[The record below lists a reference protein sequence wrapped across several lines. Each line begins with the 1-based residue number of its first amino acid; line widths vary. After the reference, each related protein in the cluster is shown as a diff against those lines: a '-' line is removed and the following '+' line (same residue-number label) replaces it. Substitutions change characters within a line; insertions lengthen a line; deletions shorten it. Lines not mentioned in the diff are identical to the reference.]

1 MDDVLVSGDTDET
14 HLKNLHK
21 VLTTL
26 QNKGLKLEK
35 EKFEYRLEKVEYLGY
50 TISEKGISP
59 SLEKV
64 QDIKTMSAPTNKAEL
79 LSFIGFAN
87 FLRRFVPH
95 FADIM
100 APLYALLKKD
110 VRWKWTDIEEKTFNI
125 MKDKISEQTILQHY
139 SLHNKLILQTDASP
153 IGIGAVL
160 LQPAED
166 GKLLPVSH
174 ASRILQPA
182 ERNYSQLDREA
193 LAVIFGVTKFK
204 QYLLGRHFTLMTDH
218 KSLVSLFDPKKSV
231 PQLSS
236 ARVKRWAL
244 LLAAYDYDIKYIPG
258 KENCAADFLSRKPGH
273 RKPSEEEQVPVQ
285 VLLIQEEQIINSKT
299 VKEETAKD
307 TILSKVLKFTKDGW
321 STQPDESMIPYFRKR
336 LEITV
341 EDDILM
347 WDSRVIIPKSL
358 QELLLKDLH
367 AEHQGMVKMKQ
378 LARRYMWWPNIDK
391 DIEQIVRA
399 CEMCQEN
406 AKSPTSA
413 TTASWSWPMGPWK
426 RLHVDFAGPFL
437 GKMFLVTV
445 DAFSKFLDIIPMSQA
460 TSAATIQALRRL
472 FSFFGLPEHIV
483 TDNGSQFTSE
493 EFKTF
498 LSKNDILHTTT
509 APGHPAT
516 NGLAE
521 RYVGHF
527 KTSMKKMGDK
537 QEYLQVKLD
546 RFLFTNRTTPNASD
560 RSPAELLMNRQLRIR
575 YAALK
580 ASQTQ
585 QQVKTFEK
593 NLDKSPNFE
602 TGQAV
607 FALNFGKGS
616 KWIPGVITKTLSPR
630 NFEVQ
635 VGDVIWKR
643 HQDQI
648 RPRHIPLKEPHP
660 PGHGR
665 ETGPPRISGTGVSQ
679 PPENRQTQPKQV
691 PRNAVRHT
699 APDRESRETDLTMV
713 TANPETVN
721 PEDNC
726 RDCELEQLDKRN
738 NIETGQSAAVTGY
751 RENQT
756 HLRRSERSR
765 KNPERLI
772 ENI

>member
-1 MDDVLVSGDTDET
+1 M
-14 HLKNLHK
+14 
-21 VLTTL
+21 
-26 QNKGLKLEK
+26 
-35 EKFEYRLEKVEYLGY
+35 
-50 TISEKGISP
+50 
-59 SLEKV
+59 
-64 QDIKTMSAPTNKAEL
+64 
-79 LSFIGFAN
+79 
-87 FLRRFVPH
+87 
-95 FADIM
+95 
-100 APLYALLKKD
+100 
-110 VRWKWTDIEEKTFNI
+110 
-125 MKDKISEQTILQHY
+125 
-139 SLHNKLILQTDASP
+139 
-153 IGIGAVL
+153 
-160 LQPAED
+160 
-166 GKLLPVSH
+166 
-174 ASRILQPA
+174 
-182 ERNYSQLDREA
+182 
-193 LAVIFGVTKFK
+193 
-204 QYLLGRHFTLMTDH
+204 
-218 KSLVSLFDPKKSV
+218 

-244 LLAAYDYDIKYIPG
+244 LLAAYDYDIKHIPG
-258 KENCAADFLSRKPGH
+258 KENCAADFLSRNPGH
-273 RKPSEEEQVPVQ
+273 RKPSEEEQVPV
-285 VLLIQEEQIINSKT
+285 QEEQIINSKT

-307 TILSKVLKFTKDGW
+307 TILSKELKFTKEGW
-321 STQPDESMIPYFRKR
+321 STQPDESMILYFRKR

-399 CEMCQEN
+399 CEMYQEN
-406 AKSPTSA
+406 VKSPTSA

-426 RLHVDFAGPFL
+426 GLHLDFAGPFL

-445 DAFSKFLDIIPMSQA
+445 DAFSKFLNIIPMSQA

-493 EFKTF
+493 GFKTF

-516 NGLAE
+516 NGLAN
-521 RYVGHF
+521 VGHF

-537 QEYLQVKLD
+537 QEDLQVKLD

-560 RSPAELLMNRQLRIR
+560 RSPAELLMNRQPRIR

-593 NLDKSPNFE
+593 NLDKNPNFE
-602 TGQAV
+602 IGQAV

-648 RPRHIPLKEPHP
+648 RPRHIPLKEPHS

-679 PPENRQTQPKQV
+679 PPENRQTQPQQV
-691 PRNAVRHT
+691 PRNAIRHT

-738 NIETGQSAAVTGY
+738 NIETGLSAAVTGY

-756 HLRRSERSR
+756 HLRRSESSR
-765 KNPERLI
+765 KKPEKLI

>member
-1 MDDVLVSGDTDET
+1 MELHCWGGTSRQ
-14 HLKNLHK
+14 NLLYLGK
-21 VLTTL
+21 QFSRLRTEADIISQYPKL
-26 QNKGLKLEK
+26 FEKGLGKL
-35 EKFEYRLEKVEYLGY
+35 
-50 TISEKGISP
+50 
-59 SLEKV
+59 
-64 QDIKTMSAPTNKAEL
+64 
-79 LSFIGFAN
+79 
-87 FLRRFVPH
+87 
-95 FADIM
+95 
-100 APLYALLKKD
+100 KD
-110 VRWKWTDIEEKTFNI
+110 TQV
-125 MKDKISEQTILQHY
+125 
-139 SLHNKLILQTDASP
+139 SLH
-153 IGIGAVL
+153 
-160 LQPAED
+160 
-166 GKLLPVSH
+166 
-174 ASRILQPA
+174 
-182 ERNYSQLDREA
+182 
-193 LAVIFGVTKFK
+193 
-204 QYLLGRHFTLMTDH
+204 
-218 KSLVSLFDPKKSV
+218 KSV

-244 LLAAYDYDIKYIPG
+244 LLAAYDYDIKHIPG

-307 TILSKVLKFTKDGW
+307 TILSKVLKFTKEGW
-321 STQPDESMIPYFRKR
+321 STQPDGSMIPYFRKR

-367 AEHQGMVKMKQ
+367 AEHQ
-378 LARRYMWWPNIDK
+378 
-391 DIEQIVRA
+391 
-399 CEMCQEN
+399 
-406 AKSPTSA
+406 
-413 TTASWSWPMGPWK
+413 
-426 RLHVDFAGPFL
+426 
-437 GKMFLVTV
+437 
-445 DAFSKFLDIIPMSQA
+445 
-460 TSAATIQALRRL
+460 
-472 FSFFGLPEHIV
+472 
-483 TDNGSQFTSE
+483 
-493 EFKTF
+493 
-498 LSKNDILHTTT
+498 
-509 APGHPAT
+509 
-516 NGLAE
+516 
-521 RYVGHF
+521 
-527 KTSMKKMGDK
+527 
-537 QEYLQVKLD
+537 
-546 RFLFTNRTTPNASD
+546 D
-560 RSPAELLMNRQLRIR
+560 RSPAELLMNRQPRIR

-585 QQVKTFEK
+585 QHVKTFEN
-593 NLDKSPNFE
+593 NLDKNPNFE
-602 TGQAV
+602 IGQAV

-660 PGHGR
+660 PGRGR
-665 ETGPPRISGTGVSQ
+665 ETRPPRISGTGVSQ
-679 PPENRQTQPKQV
+679 PPENRQTQAQQV

-765 KNPERLI
+765 KKSEKLI

>member
-1 MDDVLVSGDTDET
+1 MYHVHSTSTANDSHENFKVTVGIQDTPITMEIDT
-14 HLKNLHK
+14 GSSVTPITKADFLKTLDTCDTLKTPSVILK
-21 VLTTL
+21 VYGG
-26 QNKGLKLEK
+26 NKIKCIGEK
-35 EKFEYRLEKVEYLGY
+35 EMKIQIGEKE
-50 TISEKGISP
+50 
-59 SLEKV
+59 
-64 QDIKTMSAPTNKAEL
+64 
-79 LSFIGFAN
+79 
-87 FLRRFVPH
+87 
-95 FADIM
+95 
-100 APLYALLKKD
+100 D
-110 VRWKWTDIEEKTFNI
+110 VCI
-125 MKDKISEQTILQHY
+125 
-139 SLHNKLILQTDASP
+139 
-153 IGIGAVL
+153 
-160 LQPAED
+160 
-166 GKLLPVSH
+166 
-174 ASRILQPA
+174 
-182 ERNYSQLDREA
+182 
-193 LAVIFGVTKFK
+193 
-204 QYLLGRHFTLMTDH
+204 
-218 KSLVSLFDPKKSV
+218 KSV

-307 TILSKVLKFTKDGW
+307 TILSKVKFTKDGW

-367 AEHQGMVKMKQ
+367 AEHQ
-378 LARRYMWWPNIDK
+378 
-391 DIEQIVRA
+391 
-399 CEMCQEN
+399 
-406 AKSPTSA
+406 
-413 TTASWSWPMGPWK
+413 
-426 RLHVDFAGPFL
+426 
-437 GKMFLVTV
+437 
-445 DAFSKFLDIIPMSQA
+445 
-460 TSAATIQALRRL
+460 
-472 FSFFGLPEHIV
+472 
-483 TDNGSQFTSE
+483 
-493 EFKTF
+493 
-498 LSKNDILHTTT
+498 
-509 APGHPAT
+509 
-516 NGLAE
+516 
-521 RYVGHF
+521 
-527 KTSMKKMGDK
+527 
-537 QEYLQVKLD
+537 
-546 RFLFTNRTTPNASD
+546 
-560 RSPAELLMNRQLRIR
+560 
-575 YAALK
+575 
-580 ASQTQ
+580 
-585 QQVKTFEK
+585 
-593 NLDKSPNFE
+593 
-602 TGQAV
+602 
-607 FALNFGKGS
+607 GS